1 MPEALKC
8 TFVNVCMCVI
18 GENSFRQDGLWAR
31 DLTKRNM
38 KQVYDDSGY
47 TWCDADKKEELIEHG
62 GAARFLIARK
72 KRTGV

>member
-1 MPEALKC
+1 
-8 TFVNVCMCVI
+8 
-18 GENSFRQDGLWAR
+18 
-31 DLTKRNM
+31 M

>member
-1 MPEALKC
+1 VYICELHKC
-8 TFVNVCMCVI
+8 ADC
-18 GENSFRQDGLWAR
+18 GEFFRQDGLWAR

-72 KRTGV
+72 KRTGG